1 MHARVHQVYHG
12 TEGLHNM
19 LGSAY
24 YVAPE
29 VIRDGKVTSQYHF
42 CPSHE

>member
-1 MHARVHQVYHG
+1 MHIFQVYHG

-29 VIRDGKVTSQYHF
+29 VIRDLKVATQYKGPF
-42 CPSHE
+42 Q